1 MARTRMH
8 HWSDPASFEEG
19 KQAAT
24 FFIDPR
30 WNKVQQIWNKSAE
43 KSEISASCAH
53 FHRKKSLQKV
63 LSPKKKTR
71 VVQVLY
77 YKWQGKFKCSMQQW
91 KRALCPGSTQHSAV
105 MTFCQQQNHVPNNS
119 YFSQLNSLKTLCA
132 NLQRFTSSVSAAILS
147 SFHSLLNFALVDTS
161 CKSWFPTHTVIF
173 VVSVMTTEQ
182 SLFCHINLRVPYKK
196 FPYFWGDWI
205 IHLPV

>member
-1 MARTRMH
+1 MSTYLFPVAKMARTRMH

-91 KRALCPGSTQHSAV
+91 KRALCPGSTQHTQLSWHFVNNKTMFQTTLIFRSSTPLRPYVPIYSVLLAV
-105 MTFCQQQNHVPNNS
+105 CLLLFCRV
-119 YFSQLNSLKTLCA
+119 F
-132 NLQRFTSSVSAAILS
+132 ILS
-147 SFHSLLNFALVDTS
+147 WILPWLTLHARVD
-161 CKSWFPTHTVIF
+161 FPLIMQF
-173 VVSVMTTEQ
+173 
-182 SLFCHINLRVPYKK
+182 L
-196 FPYFWGDWI
+196 
-205 IHLPV
+205 